1 MEKKFKLGVIGAGFM
16 SSAIIGGALSSDFL
30 SADEIIVTDKNA
42 EAREKIA
49 RYNVTVAETK
59 DVFDNAEFVLFAVKP
74 QNFAELKEFSTERS
88 CRKLISIMAGVKRE
102 KIRCCLD

>member
-16 SSAIIGGALSSDFL
+16 SSAIIGGALSSGFL

-74 QNFAELKEFSTERS
+74 QNFAELKEFSPERS
-88 CRKLISIMAGVKRE
+88 CR
-102 KIRCCLD
+102 